1 MAGLSEEYQ
10 QLPPIARFILGVLVC
25 GLVFYYFYGE
35 SIEPRSETLEEK
47 KQAIEKL
54 EIEFKQIS
62 AAIITPITLEEE
74 LTKAN
79 REHKKILEQLPTE
92 PSIEKILNEFASI
105 SRLTGTEINEFMP
118 EKKNSTSATPVQ
130 ETTAAESSSETS
142 SSEISLKMSGTF
154 TSIVSFLDMTM
165 TIPRVIRMSDFE
177 LINPEKE
184 LKLVQR
190 PKLEFNGKFLA
201 YFQKNPRP
209 ATQPD
214 AAVATEEENVGRNRT
229 DEIAKGAIDLNGLF
243 DKSMSA
249 K

>member
-10 QLPPIARFILGVLVC
+10 QLPPITRFVLGLLVC

-35 SIEPRSETLEEK
+35 SIEPRSITLDEK
-47 KQAIEKL
+47 IQ
-54 EIEFKQIS
+54 EIERLELELKQIS
-62 AAIITPITLEEE
+62 AAIINPITLEEE
-74 LTKAN
+74 LAKAN
-79 REHKKILEQLPTE
+79 REHKKILEQLPAE

-105 SRLTGTEINEFMP
+105 SRLTGTEIKEFMP
-118 EKKNSTSATPVQ
+118 EEKSVASATQVQ
-130 ETTAAESSSETS
+130 GTPETDGSSETES
-142 SSEISLKMSGTF
+142 SQISLKMSGTF
-154 TSIVSFLDMTM
+154 TSIVSFLDMSM

-177 LINPEKE
+177 LVNPEKE

-201 YFQKNPRP
+201 YFQKNPQAP
-209 ATQPD
+209 VKPD
-214 AAVATEEENVGRNRT
+214 IDVASEEDKAGKNRT
-229 DEIAKGAIDLNGLF
+229 DEIAKGAIDLNGFF